1 MATWET
7 PQEFAQELA
16 LDWGMTTETRDDIAG
31 RVEIFAT
38 DHSNLLRAD
47 RDRAY
52 ERISLL
58 QDQNKAL
65 FDDLNLRTELLDLAR
80 LIAKDYQDAADWKD
94 ARGKLFSMA
103 RAALDKAGISDED

>member
-1 MATWET
+1 MMTWET

-38 DHSNLLRAD
+38 DHSNMVRAD

-52 ERISLL
+52 ERIRLL
-58 QDQNKAL
+58 QDQNAAL
-65 FDDLNLRTELLDLAR
+65 FDDLNLKTELVDTLRAIAEHLGTGVLPPDLE
-80 LIAKDYQDAADWKD
+80 L
-94 ARGKLFSMA
+94 
-103 RAALDKAGISDED
+103 RASQAIDKAIGD